1 MQIGLEQKQEEES
14 CVCVCLRVV
23 EKMSRRPCTHKLHL
37 YLFDTRHSK
46 QTYKKK
52 QKNKH
57 TERYLLLPFS
67 LKLHE
72 EEFKSGKR
80 SGVVLPPL
88 RDGRT
93 AIKIVAGGR
102 LEEDVSV
109 LYIYTI
115 HRGANLFWSEYRCPF
130 FL

>member
-1 MQIGLEQKQEEES
+1 
-14 CVCVCLRVV
+14 VCLRGL
-23 EKMSRRPCTHKLHL
+23 RRCHAGRAHTSYISIYSTHGIPN
-37 YLFDTRHSK
+37 K
-46 QTYKKK
+46 Q
-52 QKNKH
+52 
-57 TERYLLLPFS
+57 TERYLLVPFS

-72 EEFKSGKR
+72 EEEFKSGKR
-80 SGVVLPPL
+80 RRRSGVLPPL

-115 HRGANLFWSEYRCPF
+115 HRGANLSE
-130 FL
+130 